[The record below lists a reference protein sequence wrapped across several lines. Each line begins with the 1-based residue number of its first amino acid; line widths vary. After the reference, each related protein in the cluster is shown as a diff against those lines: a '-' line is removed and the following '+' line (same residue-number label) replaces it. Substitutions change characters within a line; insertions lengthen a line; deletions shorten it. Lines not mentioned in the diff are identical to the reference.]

1 MNQQLFDDSTLI
13 RIFAL
18 HELHNLKDRGL
29 TRGALLDYH
38 SRYKLVFL
46 AHSQPEYRKLG
57 PFVADIHQW
66 QNLDDYYNQYR
77 QRVIVLLSHPA
88 NRRDHTNVLMHV
100 QGYFRPHIDSTERQQ
115 LAALIDSYRRGEQPL
130 LAPLMRIKHYM
141 ALYPDACRNSS
152 VRVLALYIATP
163 RQWAAHNMSPRQ
175 AEFINAQLNGLQ
187 IALAEKGIPLL
198 FHEVDDFAAS
208 VEIVKQVCAENR
220 VTHLFYN
227 YQYEVNERAR
237 DVQAERALR
246 NVVCEGFDDGV
257 ILPPG
262 AVMTGN
268 HEMYKVFTPF
278 KNAWLKRLREGM
290 PECVAAPKVR
300 SSGSIDPAPSITL
313 NYPRQ
318 PFDTAHFP
326 VEEKAAIAQLR
337 QFCQNG
343 AGEYEQQRD
352 FPAVEGTSRLSA
364 SLATGGLSP
373 RQCLHRLLAEQPQA
387 LDGGAGS
394 IWLNE
399 LIWREFY
406 RHLITYYP
414 SLCKHRPFI
423 VWTDRVQWQ
432 SNSAHLKAWQEG
444 KTGYPIVD
452 AAMRQLNSTGWMHN
466 RLRMITASFLVKD
479 LLIDWR
485 EGERYFMSQLIDGD
499 LAANNGGWQW
509 AASTGTDAAPYFRIF
524 NPTTQGEKFDR
535 EGEFIRQW
543 LPELRDVPGKVVH
556 EPWKWA
562 QKAGVTLDYPQP
574 IVDHKEARL
583 RTLAAYEEARKG
595 A

>member
-1 MNQQLFDDSTLI
+1 M
-13 RIFAL
+13 
-18 HELHNLKDRGL
+18 
-29 TRGALLDYH
+29 
-38 SRYKLVFL
+38 
-46 AHSQPEYRKLG
+46 
-57 PFVADIHQW
+57 
-66 QNLDDYYNQYR
+66 
-77 QRVIVLLSHPA
+77 
-88 NRRDHTNVLMHV
+88 
-100 QGYFRPHIDSTERQQ
+100 
-115 LAALIDSYRRGEQPL
+115 
-130 LAPLMRIKHYM
+130 
-141 ALYPDACRNSS
+141 
-152 VRVLALYIATP
+152 
-163 RQWAAHNMSPRQ
+163 
-175 AEFINAQLNGLQ
+175 
-187 IALAEKGIPLL
+187 
-198 FHEVDDFAAS
+198 EV
-208 VEIVKQVCAENR
+208 
-220 VTHLFYN
+220 
-227 YQYEVNERAR
+227 
-237 DVQAERALR
+237 ERALR
-246 NVVCEGFDDGV
+246 NVVCEGFDDSV

-300 SSGSIDPAPSITL
+300 SSGAIDPAPSITL

-318 PFDTAHFP
+318 SFDTAHFP

-394 IWLNE
+394 VWLSE

-406 RHLITYYP
+406 RHLMTYYP

-423 VWTDRVQWQ
+423 AWTDRVQWQ
-432 SNSAHLKAWQEG
+432 SNPAHLKAWQEG
-444 KTGYPIVD
+444 KTGYLIVD

-543 LPELRDVPGKVVH
+543 LPELRDVPGKRCMSRGSG
-556 EPWKWA
+556 
-562 QKAGVTLDYPQP
+562 Q
-574 IVDHKEARL
+574 
-583 RTLAAYEEARKG
+583 RKQV
-595 A
+595 

>member
-1 MNQQLFDDSTLI
+1 MTTHLVWFRQDL
-13 RIFAL
+13 RL
-18 HELHNLKDRGL
+18 HDNL
-29 TRGALLDYH
+29 A
-38 SRYKLVFL
+38 
-46 AHSQPEYRKLG
+46 
-57 PFVADIHQW
+57 
-66 QNLDDYYNQYR
+66 
-77 QRVIVLLSHPA
+77 
-88 NRRDHTNVLMHV
+88 
-100 QGYFRPHIDSTERQQ
+100 
-115 LAALIDSYRRGEQPL
+115 LAA
-130 LAPLMRIKHYM
+130 
-141 ALYPDACRNSS
+141 ACRNSS
-152 VRVLALYIATP
+152 ARVLALYIATP
-163 RQWAAHNMSPRQ
+163 RQWATHNMSPRQ
-175 AEFINAQLNGLQ
+175 AELINAQLNGLQ

-198 FHEVDDFAAS
+198 FREVDDFVAS
-208 VEIVKQVCAENR
+208 VEIVKQVCAENS

-237 DVQAERALR
+237 DVEVERALR
-246 NVVCEGFDDGV
+246 NVVCEGFDDSV

-300 SSGSIDPAPSITL
+300 SSGSIEPSPSITL

-318 PFDTAHFP
+318 SFDTAHFP

-394 IWLNE
+394 VWLNE
-399 LIWREFY
+399 LI
-406 RHLITYYP
+406 
-414 SLCKHRPFI
+414 
-423 VWTDRVQWQ
+423 
-432 SNSAHLKAWQEG
+432 
-444 KTGYPIVD
+444 
-452 AAMRQLNSTGWMHN
+452 
-466 RLRMITASFLVKD
+466 
-479 LLIDWR
+479 WR

-524 NPTTQGEKFDR
+524 NPTTQGEKFDH

-574 IVDHKEARL
+574 IVEHKEARVQ
-583 RTLAAYEEARKG
+583 TLAAYEAARKG
-595 A
+595 K